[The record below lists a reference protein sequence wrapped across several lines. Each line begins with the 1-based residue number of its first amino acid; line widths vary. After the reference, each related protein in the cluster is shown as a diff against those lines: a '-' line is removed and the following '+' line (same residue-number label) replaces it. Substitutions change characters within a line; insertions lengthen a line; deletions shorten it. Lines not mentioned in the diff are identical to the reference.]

1 MEKGQASV
9 EFLFAFAA
17 TIMLISIISAALLS
31 HKASL
36 EEKEEEVEKIAA
48 VESAARTIE
57 AALSTG
63 MDLEFDFSKENISYT
78 AEEDRFLVSYKGEVI
93 EVKGVFAYEDS
104 EPV

>member
-31 HKASL
+31 HKVNL
-36 EEKEEEVEKIAA
+36 EEKEEEMEKIAA

-57 AALSTG
+57 AALNTG
-63 MDLEFDFSKENISYT
+63 MELEFDFSKENISYT
-78 AEEDRFLVSYKGEVI
+78 AEGDRFFVSYKGEVI
-93 EVKGVFAYEDS
+93 EIKGVFVHEDS